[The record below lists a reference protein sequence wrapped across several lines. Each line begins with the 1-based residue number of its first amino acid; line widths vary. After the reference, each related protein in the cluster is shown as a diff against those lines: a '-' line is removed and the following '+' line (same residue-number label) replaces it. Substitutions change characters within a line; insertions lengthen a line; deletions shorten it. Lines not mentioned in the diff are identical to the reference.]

1 MSYTGMAFPQ
11 QVQVMNATKPLAQV
25 ASQAAQMWQQAGTQL
40 TGASSSLQGQ
50 LQALEPDWTDEAGAQ
65 MQQRGGQSKA
75 DIDSWTAGISQTVS
89 ALTGL
94 SSAITST
101 GQQVDQLVA
110 MLQANPLMAALMMPI
125 LQQQAG
131 GLMDQL
137 AQQFGTATQALS
149 GAQGNAWSG
158 PTGSSGGGGS
168 AGGSSGGSSGGGQS
182 ASASTGG
189 GSGASAGS
197 SASGDS
203 ASASAAGGDDAA
215 AGDDASQQDPSAG
228 DDGSQDPGLSGDPS
242 LSGLGGTVAP
252 IAPPT
257 LPPLPP
263 LTSAPPAAMPG
274 GFAMPM
280 GGLGGIGGGGR
291 GFGGPSVPGVR
302 LGGGGPKPLPQAA
315 FPVAQQVTPT
325 TTGQAPAVPEA
336 EPIQS
341 SGGNGGGG
349 GMPMAPMSGLAGA
362 GGAGSGGG
370 TPGSGALQR
379 PSPGRG
385 PRRTNPP
392 GLPAALRGKAGRTD
406 PAAFAPLART
416 VRRDRADDP
425 TTVELLDE
433 DLWQVGDQGAPR
445 LEPPAPPRRL
455 AR

>member
-40 TGASSSLQGQ
+40 SGASASLQGQ
-50 LQALEPDWTDEAGAQ
+50 LQALEPDWTDQAGAQ
-65 MQQRGGQSKA
+65 LQQRGGQSKA

-89 ALTGL
+89 QLTNL

-101 GQQVDQLVA
+101 GQQIDQLVA
-110 MLQANPLMAALMMPI
+110 MLQANPLIAALMMPM
-125 LQQQAG
+125 LQKQAG

-137 AQQFGTATQALS
+137 AQQFTTATQAVS

-158 PTGSSGGGGS
+158 PLGSSGGGGS
-168 AGGSSGGSSGGGQS
+168 AGGASGGSSGGGQS
-182 ASASTGG
+182 ASASSGG
-189 GSGASAGS
+189 GSGASSSS
-197 SASGDS
+197 SASGDQ
-203 ASASAAGGDDAA
+203 ASASGGDGAAAGGD
-215 AGDDASQQDPSAG
+215 GSQQDPAAG
-228 DDGSQDPGLSGDPS
+228 GGSQDPGLSGDPS
-242 LSGLGGTVAP
+242 LSGLGGGVAP
-252 IAPPT
+252 IAPPA
-257 LPPLPP
+257 LPPLAPLPSVPP
-263 LTSAPPAAMPG
+263 PSLPG
-274 GFAMPM
+274 GLSMPL
-280 GGLGGIGGGGR
+280 GGLGGIGGGGGR
-291 GFGGPSVPGVR
+291 GFGGTAVPGVR
-302 LGGGGPKPLPQAA
+302 LGGGGLKPLPQAA

-336 EPIQS
+336 EPAAPS
-341 SGGNGGGG
+341 NGGGGGG
-349 GMPMAPMSGLAGA
+349 GMPMAPMSGLGGAGA
-362 GGAGSGGG
+362 GAAGG

-379 PSPGRG
+379 PAPGRG

-392 GLPAALRGKAGRTD
+392 GLPASLRGKAGRTD

-425 TTVELLDE
+425 ATVELLDE
-433 DLWQVGDQGAPR
+433 DLWVVGDKSAPT